1 MASLVDYTSANC
13 KQQQQ
18 KIPTDLKKEISW
30 RFHDF
35 YNTVVFKVINLR
47 GKKKLRWGKRMNLT
61 FLLHWSLLR
70 EKKLRESQLYM
81 NTVFLILT
89 CKIIL
94 CIYLFTVKFHQA
106 FCNEK
111 SSLTWSFLLVT
122 WELVD
127 KHHPKRWLL
136 KKN

>member
-47 GKKKLRWGKRMNLT
+47 EKKNCVEVKEWIWLSSCIGHCWEK
-61 FLLHWSLLR
+61 
-70 EKKLRESQLYM
+70 KKLRESQLYM